1 MNKLLL
7 TLMLS
12 FNFAAQQEK
21 PVKASWNT
29 LLNIKYEER
38 YLSDIKGYMLFP
50 KFTQHV
56 KSLDGKMVEI
66 KGFVIPVDKTGATL
80 ALSAN
85 PYASCYFCG
94 GGSPASIITVKL
106 KKKNTGYD
114 IDDYKKFRGKLRLNA
129 TDINEFYYVLEISEE
144 VK

>member
-1 MNKLLL
+1 MNKLLF
-7 TLMLS
+7 TLL
-12 FNFAAQQEK
+12 FAFSTTAQQEQ
-21 PVKASWNT
+21 PLKASWNI
-29 LLNIKYEER
+29 LLNIKYEEK
-38 YLSDIKGYMLFP
+38 YLNDIKGYMLFP
-50 KFTQHV
+50 KFTQNV
-56 KSLDGKMVEI
+56 KNLDGKIVEI
-66 KGFVIPVDKTGATL
+66 KGFVIPVDKTGASL

-114 IDDYKKFRGKLRLNA
+114 IDDFKKFRGKLRLNA
-129 TDINEFYYVLEISEE
+129 TDINEFYYVLELSEE